1 MQFITQRLLSIER
14 NLSVSVFII
23 DLLNEKNGS
32 LLNNEARFNDDTFWW
47 IRCNAYTIESMPN
60 EYSLNKKKEYL

>member
-1 MQFITQRLLSIER
+1 MQFIPQRLLSIGR

-32 LLNNEARFNDDTFWW
+32 LLNNEARFNDDTF
-47 IRCNAYTIESMPN
+47 
-60 EYSLNKKKEYL
+60 